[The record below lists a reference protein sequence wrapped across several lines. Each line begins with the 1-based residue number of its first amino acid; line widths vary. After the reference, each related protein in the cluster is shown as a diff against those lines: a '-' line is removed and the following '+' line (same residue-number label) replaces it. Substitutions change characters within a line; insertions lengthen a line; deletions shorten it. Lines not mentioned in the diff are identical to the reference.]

1 MLISIIKNKKK
12 LSKRFFGGGGG
23 RRRGYHCSL
32 ENAKTIINFIIKNL
46 QTELVINVNGAI
58 AITK

>member
-1 MLISIIKNKKK
+1 MLISIIKKKK
-12 LSKRFFGGGGG
+12 KKIYPSVFFWAGG
-23 RRRGYHCSL
+23 RRGYHCSL
-32 ENAKTIINFIIKNL
+32 ENAKTNINFIIKNL